1 MADDLPPPQAPAV
14 PPPPAP
20 DEPYTDEE
28 DFATGV
34 YELYRAYTAFTAVTG
49 PAASRPLLIECV
61 ALTDRL
67 AWSLE
72 VAEADYASAPGRLPY
87 VNQRQEHLIG
97 TLISVLTETDESPE
111 EVVVGLLL
119 SEDPAAQTAAAR
131 LLVASA
137 PLYSDKAPPPIF
149 HVLREESAFE
159 RLTAWVATSAEEEAA
174 MDPIKKALLVF
185 ATGLLAVLL
194 LDRDVADYIVRT
206 PVPTALLKRLHT
218 APQSFDGDEA
228 EAAQGPL
235 PPFLQGLTPQE
246 MTRRAVLYRLSCLT
260 AMGEYQE
267 VLAPFFQEEGVELV
281 LQGLQRTDLSCRLA
295 AIELTSRLLAH
306 KKFAMCFVQDAAGV
320 DKLVELSEG
329 EQAFQL
335 HAALAM
341 CLFGLASL
349 SNVMEEVCR
358 LPSSTFHRLVSYA
371 ISLLRCPQ
379 EAAQKSIVL
388 FFGMALA
395 FRPVLQAFDA
405 TADEHGSSSSS
416 SNSSS
421 SGLYSLL
428 NLLRS
433 GSSSSSS
440 LGNNHPSLPP
450 PPLSTQ
456 RRGQLAHFT
465 TLCLRHHLRVH
476 LAILAS
482 TAEADAPPPLPGKRP
497 RLNSQDLTASSAV
510 PSSFFRP
517 VEVDDNATEA
527 LLARVR
533 TGVLVLPPNW
543 APLQNLLHH
552 RGLLVL
558 LGVVASSAT
567 GRAGAAETAKYALDC
582 LEMATLL
589 PAAIEEACLV
599 PVLEQPQQRTGMQI
613 LLEAASGL
621 AQRDAEVMRGAL
633 RVLCNCLCPR
643 AVLPPSPPPAPLTAI
658 GSSDSSSSL
667 GGGASATAAAA
678 AAATA
683 AATATAASAAAAAA
697 PPPLDPNEEKMR
709 RAVRRDLR
717 SKDGIKVLVSLLR
730 YRRCIQAADE
740 VRMLAARAL
749 LGLAQEA
756 PIAQILE
763 KMRVSLLLSEV
774 VRAGPVLERAGT
786 EHYSMLRSAA
796 LQLIARITGRPA
808 SAVSHSD
815 AMDPA
820 SWKLEKAAIVTRT
833 SITYD
838 PSDLLHLIY
847 EHLKAQGLQQAAR
860 VLAVEA
866 GLRMPA
872 EKSSGNS
879 SSSSGGGMGVNQQ
892 QQQQQLLLAG
902 SPVVGGGGAL
912 SSSASSAAACAA
924 KIAAAAM
931 EGEEEGRGE
940 GEEEEGMMSTQESML
955 RGLKSPGSVGGDTPC
970 AGKAKKAKMGASA
983 SAETSHSSSSS
994 SSSSSS
1000 NETPAKAATAGA
1012 GATTAMTGHTP
1023 TARPFKRGFADM
1035 TSPASTVAGSSFH
1048 AAASSSSSFH
1058 DPPVSLPPVV
1068 RRSSLGGGGGGG
1080 GGGGSGA
1087 SSSNSS
1093 SSNMGSTPGPKGG
1106 GPGEGGGGGGGSIA
1120 PTTTTTATTAAAA
1133 LPTSTTTTSSSNNTN
1148 NSTMQ
1153 RANRLFPAGL
1163 QLRRAS
1169 RSSFSS
1175 SPSPYSSSSLGRK
1188 AGNWP
1193 TPTPSLLDLPSPFPS
1208 TYKLPPL
1215 PTTVGHGGPTAYQQ
1229 QQHHHHLPPVIGS
1242 TTLDQIVVQYLRR
1255 QHEQC
1260 PNPICVLPPF
1270 SLTLPHRCPEPLL
1283 TSTAGAAQNVTRR
1296 LLQREVRPPFGGW
1309 KGQKMTRSLVF
1320 SRFRPWRS
1328 YRDESGRPLTCSVFP
1343 KGPPGRLWAGSD
1355 DGSVHLVR
1363 KEGREG
1369 GREGGRGGLKAYLRA
1384 SVLPL
1389 LINEHISTAHPSFPP
1404 SLPPFTV

>member
-1 MADDLPPPQAPAV
+1 MSDLPPPEAPAV

-20 DEPYTDEE
+20 DEPYTEEE

-49 PAASRPLLIECV
+49 LAASRPLLEECV

-87 VNQRQEHLIG
+87 VNQRQEHLVG
-97 TLISVLTETDESPE
+97 TLISVLIETDESPE
-111 EVVVGLLL
+111 EVMVGLLL

-159 RLTAWVATSAEEEAA
+159 RLTAWAAVSAEEEEA
-174 MDPIKKALLVF
+174 MDPTKKTLLVF

-194 LDRDVADYIVRT
+194 LDRDVADYIVRS
-206 PVPTALLKRLHT
+206 PVPAALLKRLHT
-218 APQSFDGDEA
+218 SPQFFDDA
-228 EAAQGPL
+228 DAQGPF
-235 PPFLQGLTPQE
+235 PSFLQGLTPQE
-246 MTRRAVLYRLSCLT
+246 MSRRAVLYGLSCLT

-267 VLAPFFQEEGVELV
+267 VLAPFFQEDGVKIV
-281 LQGLQRTDLSCRLA
+281 LQGLQRTDPSCRLA

-358 LPSSTFHRLVSYA
+358 LPSATFHRLVSYA

-405 TADEHGSSSSS
+405 TTDNHGYSSGSSSC
-416 SNSSS
+416 S

-433 GSSSSSS
+433 GSSSSST
-440 LGNNHPSLPP
+440 LGNNHPSLPN

-482 TAEADAPPPLPGKRP
+482 TSEADAPPPLPGKRP

-517 VEVDDNATEA
+517 VEVDDGATEA
-527 LLARVR
+527 LLGRVR
-533 TGVLVLPPNW
+533 AGALVLPPDW
-543 APLQNLLHH
+543 APIQNLLHH

-589 PAAIEEACLV
+589 PASVEEACLV
-599 PVLEQPQQRTGMQI
+599 PVQEQPQQRTGMQI

-621 AQRDAEVMRGAL
+621 AQRDADVMRGAL

-643 AVLPPSPPPAPLTAI
+643 MVLLPKQSPKSDSAMEPSY
-658 GSSDSSSSL
+658 SSSSL
-667 GGGASATAAAA
+667 GGGEASAAEAAASVA

-683 AATATAASAAAAAA
+683 AAALPAL
-697 PPPLDPNEEKMR
+697 LDPTEEKIR

-786 EHYSMLRSAA
+786 EHYSLLRSAA
-796 LQLIARITGRPA
+796 LQLIARMTGRPA

-820 SWKLEKAAIVTRT
+820 SWKMEKAAIVART

-847 EHLKAQGLQQAAR
+847 DHLLAQGLQQTAR
-860 VLAVEA
+860 VLEMEG
-866 GLRMPA
+866 GLRKPVA
-872 EKSSGNS
+872 RVDGNS
-879 SSSSGGGMGVNQQ
+879 KSNSGGNQE
-892 QQQQQLLLAG
+892 QQLLLVD
-902 SPVVGGGGAL
+902 SSVDEGAL
-912 SSSASSAAACAA
+912 SLSTSSAALCAA
-924 KIAAAAM
+924 KIAAAAT
-931 EGEEEGRGE
+931 E
-940 GEEEEGMMSTQESML
+940 EEEEGGGKVGGIDEEEGTLKGTQESIL
-955 RGLKSPGSVGGDTPC
+955 KGVKSPVSVGEGTPF
-970 AGKAKKAKMGASA
+970 AGKVKKAKTGEMGTPAAAS
-983 SAETSHSSSSS
+983 SK
-994 SSSSSS
+994 SS
-1000 NETPAKAATAGA
+1000 NNKTPAKTAAAAAVARATAATPTATTKVP
-1012 GATTAMTGHTP
+1012 ATTAAAARATAAMVMYTP
-1023 TARPFKRGFADM
+1023 TARPIKRGFADI
-1035 TSPASTVAGSSFH
+1035 TSPAAVSARSRHTGGSFSP
-1048 AAASSSSSFH
+1048 SSH
-1058 DPPVSLPPVV
+1058 DLPVSLPPVV
-1068 RRSSLGGGGGGG
+1068 RRSSLGGGGGGAG
-1080 GGGGSGA
+1080 GIHNNIGG
-1087 SSSNSS
+1087 
-1093 SSNMGSTPGPKGG
+1093 TPAHTG
-1106 GPGEGGGGGGGSIA
+1106 GEGKNTA
-1120 PTTTTTATTAAAA
+1120 ATTSASTTAQ
-1133 LPTSTTTTSSSNNTN
+1133 PTSTTTSSYGNTI
-1148 NSTMQ
+1148 Q
-1153 RANRLFPAGL
+1153 RANRLFPAGFHF
-1163 QLRRAS
+1163 R
-1169 RSSFSS
+1169 RSSRGCS
-1175 SPSPYSSSSLGRK
+1175 SPSPYPTSLGRK
-1188 AGNWP
+1188 AGGWP

-1208 TYKLPPL
+1208 MYKLPPL
-1215 PTTVGHGGPTAYQQ
+1215 P
-1229 QQHHHHLPPVIGS
+1229 
-1242 TTLDQIVVQYLRR
+1242 
-1255 QHEQC
+1255 
-1260 PNPICVLPPF
+1260 
-1270 SLTLPHRCPEPLL
+1270 SL
-1283 TSTAGAAQNVTRR
+1283 
-1296 LLQREVRPPFGGW
+1296 
-1309 KGQKMTRSLVF
+1309 
-1320 SRFRPWRS
+1320 
-1328 YRDESGRPLTCSVFP
+1328 
-1343 KGPPGRLWAGSD
+1343 
-1355 DGSVHLVR
+1355 
-1363 KEGREG
+1363 
-1369 GREGGRGGLKAYLRA
+1369 
-1384 SVLPL
+1384 
-1389 LINEHISTAHPSFPP
+1389 
-1404 SLPPFTV
+1404 